1 MRNDDFYTDRILLNQ
16 IQEAQ
21 EAIDIVNNPI
31 ISDAIRIAN
40 DPEIQNARQFADIA
54 DRNVSYINMVS
65 EFSRMRKAALNCLK
79 VIMPENISGQFKYM
93 SQIMSEVIQPMS
105 ELCTYDHVKTS
116 FRQLSGIL
124 ANYNSIF
131 YYIDNISDEE
141 LEENKEINI
150 KIISEIFKPN
160 EESNKTIDKKESAI
174 IILSPVND
182 RLLKYLSENPEA
194 FYQLKD
200 RKFEEVM
207 AEIYSKLGY
216 KVELTKATRD
226 GGKDIIIRRPEILG
240 DFIYYVECKKY
251 APNNPVGI
259 GLVKNLVGTVDA
271 DRVNGGIL
279 ATTSYFTPDARKF
292 VIDNKY
298 DYQIQMHD
306 YNKIREMLN
315 QVV

>member
-1 MRNDDFYTDRILLNQ
+1 MEFLKQ
-16 IQEAQ
+16 IQSAQKIASMVNTPAMQ
-21 EAIDIVNNPI
+21 EALGVVNTPVI
-31 ISDAIRIAN
+31 QQAYQSLGAVSSAWESIQPVADKIS
-40 DPEIQNARQFADIA
+40 
-54 DRNVSYINMVS
+54 MLS
-65 EFSRMRKAALNCLK
+65 EFANN
-79 VIMPENISGQFKYM
+79 NIKGILSSSIEY
-93 SQIMSEVIQPMS
+93 
-105 ELCTYDHVKTS
+105 YTS
-116 FRQLSGIL
+116 LARIESNAVQSFQYERISAYIGAL
-124 ANYNSIF
+124 ANYKLAH
-131 YYIDNISDEE
+131 YYPDNISDEDTNE
-141 LEENKEINI
+141 NI
-150 KIISEIFKPN
+150 KADNKIITEIFKPDKETD
-160 EESNKTIDKKESAI
+160 EEIDKKESAI

-292 VIDNKY
+292 VTDNKY

>member
-292 VIDNKY
+292 VTDNK
-298 DYQIQMHD
+298 
-306 YNKIREMLN
+306 
-315 QVV
+315 

>member
-1 MRNDDFYTDRILLNQ
+1 MINSDIYTNMEFLKQ
-16 IQEAQ
+16 IQSAQKIASMVNTPAMQ
-21 EAIDIVNNPI
+21 EALGVVNTPVI
-31 ISDAIRIAN
+31 QQAYQSLGAVSSAWESIQPVADKIS
-40 DPEIQNARQFADIA
+40 
-54 DRNVSYINMVS
+54 MLS
-65 EFSRMRKAALNCLK
+65 EFANN
-79 VIMPENISGQFKYM
+79 NIKGILSSSIEY
-93 SQIMSEVIQPMS
+93 
-105 ELCTYDHVKTS
+105 YTS
-116 FRQLSGIL
+116 LARIESNAVQSFQYERISAYIGAL
-124 ANYNSIF
+124 ANYKLAH
-131 YYIDNISDEE
+131 YYPDNISDEDTNE
-141 LEENKEINI
+141 NI
-150 KIISEIFKPN
+150 KADNKIITEIFKPDKETD
-160 EESNKTIDKKESAI
+160 EEIDKKESAI

-292 VIDNKY
+292 VTDNKY

-315 QVV
+315 RVV

>member
-1 MRNDDFYTDRILLNQ
+1 MRNDMINSDIYTNMEFLKQ
-16 IQEAQ
+16 IQSAQKIASMVNTPAMQ
-21 EAIDIVNNPI
+21 EALGVVNTPVI
-31 ISDAIRIAN
+31 QQAYQSLGAVSSAWESIQPVADKIS
-40 DPEIQNARQFADIA
+40 
-54 DRNVSYINMVS
+54 MLS
-65 EFSRMRKAALNCLK
+65 EFANN
-79 VIMPENISGQFKYM
+79 NIKGILSSSIEY
-93 SQIMSEVIQPMS
+93 
-105 ELCTYDHVKTS
+105 YTS
-116 FRQLSGIL
+116 LARIESNAVQSFQYERISAYIGAL
-124 ANYNSIF
+124 ANYKLAH
-131 YYIDNISDEE
+131 YYPDNISDEDTNE
-141 LEENKEINI
+141 NI
-150 KIISEIFKPN
+150 KADNKIITEIFKPDKETD
-160 EESNKTIDKKESAI
+160 EEIDKKESAI

-194 FYQLKD
+194 LYHLTS
-200 RKFEEVM
+200 REFEEVM
-207 AEIYSKLGY
+207 AEIYNKLGY
-216 KVELTKATRD
+216 KVELTKETRD
-226 GGKDIIIRRPEILG
+226 GGKDIIIRKPEILG

-292 VIDNKY
+292 VTDNKY

>member
-1 MRNDDFYTDRILLNQ
+1 MKDNHIYVNEEFLNQ
-16 IQEAQ
+16 IQITKEKLNSINDSIIQQAYQ
-21 EAIDIVNNPI
+21 SVGI
-31 ISDAIRIAN
+31 ISSAM
-40 DPEIQNARQFADIA
+40 ESIQPVADKI
-54 DRNVSYINMVS
+54 SMLS
-65 EFSRMRKAALNCLK
+65 EFANN
-79 VIMPENISGQFKYM
+79 NIKGILSSSIEY
-93 SQIMSEVIQPMS
+93 
-105 ELCTYDHVKTS
+105 YTS
-116 FRQLSGIL
+116 LARIESNAVQSFQYERISAYIGAL
-124 ANYNSIF
+124 ANYKLAH
-131 YYIDNISDEE
+131 YYPDNISDEDTNE
-141 LEENKEINI
+141 NI
-150 KIISEIFKPN
+150 KADNKIITEIFKPDKETD
-160 EESNKTIDKKESAI
+160 EEIDKKESAI

-292 VIDNKY
+292 VTDNKY

-315 QVV
+315 RVV

>member
-1 MRNDDFYTDRILLNQ
+1 MINSDIYTNMEFLKQ
-16 IQEAQ
+16 IQSAQKIASMVHTPAMQ
-21 EAIDIVNNPI
+21 EALGVVNTPVI
-31 ISDAIRIAN
+31 QQAYQSLGAVSSAWESIQPVADKIS
-40 DPEIQNARQFADIA
+40 
-54 DRNVSYINMVS
+54 MLS
-65 EFSRMRKAALNCLK
+65 EFANN
-79 VIMPENISGQFKYM
+79 NIKGILSSSIEY
-93 SQIMSEVIQPMS
+93 
-105 ELCTYDHVKTS
+105 YTS
-116 FRQLSGIL
+116 LARIESNAVQSFQYERISAYIGAL
-124 ANYNSIF
+124 ANYKLAH
-131 YYIDNISDEE
+131 YYPDNISDEDTNE
-141 LEENKEINI
+141 NI
-150 KIISEIFKPN
+150 KADNKIITEIFKPDKETD
-160 EESNKTIDKKESAI
+160 EEIDKKESAI

-292 VIDNKY
+292 VTDNKY

>member
-1 MRNDDFYTDRILLNQ
+1 MKDNHIYVNEEFLNQ
-16 IQEAQ
+16 IQITKEKLNSINDSIIQQAYQ
-21 EAIDIVNNPI
+21 SVGI
-31 ISDAIRIAN
+31 ISSAM
-40 DPEIQNARQFADIA
+40 ESIQPVADKI
-54 DRNVSYINMVS
+54 SMLS
-65 EFSRMRKAALNCLK
+65 EFANN
-79 VIMPENISGQFKYM
+79 NIKWILSSSSIEY
-93 SQIMSEVIQPMS
+93 
-105 ELCTYDHVKTS
+105 YTS
-116 FRQLSGIL
+116 LARIESNAMQSFQYERISAYIGAL
-124 ANYNSIF
+124 ANYKVAHC
-131 YYIDNISDEE
+131 YPDNISNEEIFENKKIDNEIVTKIFELDEE
-141 LEENKEINI
+141 TDEAIN
-150 KIISEIFKPN
+150 
-160 EESNKTIDKKESAI
+160 KKESAI

-271 DRVNGGIL
+271 DRINGGIL

-292 VIDNKY
+292 VTDNKY

>member
-1 MRNDDFYTDRILLNQ
+1 MKDNHIYVNEEFLNQ
-16 IQEAQ
+16 IQITKEKLNSINDSIIQQAYQ
-21 EAIDIVNNPI
+21 SVGI
-31 ISDAIRIAN
+31 ISSAM
-40 DPEIQNARQFADIA
+40 ESIQPVADKI
-54 DRNVSYINMVS
+54 SMLS
-65 EFSRMRKAALNCLK
+65 EFANN
-79 VIMPENISGQFKYM
+79 NIKWILSSSSIEY
-93 SQIMSEVIQPMS
+93 
-105 ELCTYDHVKTS
+105 YTS
-116 FRQLSGIL
+116 LARIESNAMQSFQYERISAYIGAL
-124 ANYNSIF
+124 ANYKVAHC
-131 YYIDNISDEE
+131 YPDNISNEEIFENKKIDNEIVTKIFELDEE
-141 LEENKEINI
+141 TDEAIN
-150 KIISEIFKPN
+150 
-160 EESNKTIDKKESAI
+160 KKESAI

-292 VIDNKY
+292 VTDNKY

>member
-1 MRNDDFYTDRILLNQ
+1 MINSDIYTNMEFLKQ
-16 IQEAQ
+16 IQSAQKIASMVNTPAMQ
-21 EAIDIVNNPI
+21 EALGVVNTPVI
-31 ISDAIRIAN
+31 QQAYQSLGAVSSAWESIQPVADKIS
-40 DPEIQNARQFADIA
+40 
-54 DRNVSYINMVS
+54 MLS
-65 EFSRMRKAALNCLK
+65 EFANN
-79 VIMPENISGQFKYM
+79 NIKGILSSSIEY
-93 SQIMSEVIQPMS
+93 
-105 ELCTYDHVKTS
+105 YTS
-116 FRQLSGIL
+116 LARIESNAVQSFQYERISAYIGAL
-124 ANYNSIF
+124 ANYKLAH
-131 YYIDNISDEE
+131 YYPDNISDEDTNE
-141 LEENKEINI
+141 NI
-150 KIISEIFKPN
+150 KADNKIITEIFKPDKETD
-160 EESNKTIDKKESAI
+160 EEIDKKESAI

-194 FYQLKD
+194 LYHLTS
-200 RKFEEVM
+200 REFEEVM
-207 AEIYSKLGY
+207 AEIYNKLGY
-216 KVELTKATRD
+216 KVELTKETRD
-226 GGKDIIIRRPEILG
+226 GGKDIIIRKPEILG

-292 VIDNKY
+292 VTDNKY

>member
-1 MRNDDFYTDRILLNQ
+1 MINSDIYTNMEFLKQ
-16 IQEAQ
+16 IQSAQKIASMVNTPAMQ
-21 EAIDIVNNPI
+21 EALGVVNTPVI
-31 ISDAIRIAN
+31 QQAYQSLGAVSSAWESIQPVADKIS
-40 DPEIQNARQFADIA
+40 
-54 DRNVSYINMVS
+54 MLS
-65 EFSRMRKAALNCLK
+65 EFANN
-79 VIMPENISGQFKYM
+79 NIKGILSSSIEY
-93 SQIMSEVIQPMS
+93 
-105 ELCTYDHVKTS
+105 YTS
-116 FRQLSGIL
+116 LARIESNAVQSFQYERISAYIGAL
-124 ANYNSIF
+124 ANYKLAH
-131 YYIDNISDEE
+131 YYPDNISDEDTNE
-141 LEENKEINI
+141 NI
-150 KIISEIFKPN
+150 KADNKIITEIFKPDKETD
-160 EESNKTIDKKESAI
+160 EEIDKKESAI

-292 VIDNKY
+292 VTDNKY